1 MNYDKYRPLPFWS
14 WNDKLEIEEL
24 KSQINWMKEQ
34 GFGGYFMH
42 ARGGLITEYLGKDW
56 FECIKACCDEG
67 EKLGMQSWAYDENGW
82 PSGFVGG
89 KLLDDEYNRDRY
101 LTYTI
106 GEYDAKALVSYNI
119 DGEKLIRVNQGGEG
133 QFLNIYENIAT
144 STADILNPKV
154 VQKFID
160 ATHEQYKKQLGED
173 FNKKLKGFFTDEP
186 QYYRWGH
193 PYTQVLPEYFLNKY
207 NEDILDNLGLMF
219 IEKQGYRAFRYK
231 YWLAMQDLM
240 LNGFAKMTY
249 EWCDKN
255 GIKLTGHYIEES
267 SLAYQLCCCSGIMPF
282 YEYEHIP
289 GIDKLGRN
297 TGAPLTAKQVS
308 SVAKQLGKN
317 QVLTETFA
325 MCGWNV
331 TPAELKTV
339 AEMQYVNGVN
349 LMCQHLVPYSEHGQ
363 RKRDYPAHFSHVSAW
378 AKDDFK
384 PFNDYFAKL
393 GYMLGESE
401 EVVNVGL
408 FNPIRSMY
416 FDYKREDFEKGV
428 EYDVDNYFQEKCWEL
443 SKANLPYHLLDETI
457 MEKFAHV
464 ENGKLHVGKCSYE
477 YVIFPKTYTMGN
489 NSYKLISEFIN
500 QGGKVLFTD
509 AIPEYLEGEKF
520 DYNFASNCT
529 LEDIINAQEYKIDNR
544 QTEVFSTLRELD
556 GKKFIYATN
565 LNKEKDYVVEFTGN
579 FKGFDCYNLET
590 DEIKPVSNKLY
601 FEKGQS
607 YVLYLND
614 DEQPFEDK
622 KDTFNLVGPFEIASI
637 TDNYLT
643 IDKVRYS
650 KDGVNYSEKLSCLGV
665 HDLMLQTRFNGELY
679 LKYEF
684 EIKDIPAKIDLLMED
699 LNNISVSVNGNEV
712 EFTGVSDFEK
722 QLYRANIAK
731 FVKIGNNEIVSK
743 IHYFQEEG
751 VYYALYGE
759 NVTES
764 LKNCLV
770 YNTTVEA
777 CYLQGDFGV
786 YASDG
791 MKLAKN
797 PWCWLGENFYI
808 SKRKTVTCGEIVQ
821 DGYPF
826 FAGKIVLKTKFNK
839 PNKPVLELAG
849 RHHVSKVKING
860 IEVPKSYF
868 SYNADISNYIVDGEN
883 QAEITLILANRN
895 LLGPHH
901 HRDVEEPS
909 GVSPATFELTNTWT
923 DGKSYMERD
932 NYSFVKLGLFDDKF
946 EY

>member
-1 MNYDKYRPLPFWS
+1 MDYEKYRPLPFWS

-42 ARGGLITEYLGKDW
+42 ARGGLLTEYLGQDW
-56 FECIKACCDEG
+56 FDCIKACCDEG
-67 EKLGMQSWAYDENGW
+67 EKLGMESWAYDENGW

-89 KLLDDEYNRDRY
+89 KLLEDEYNRDRY
-101 LTYTI
+101 LTFNI
-106 GEYDAKALVSYNI
+106 GEYDAKAMVSYNI
-119 DGEKLIRVNQGGEG
+119 DGEKLIRVNEGGEG
-133 QFLNIYENIAT
+133 SFLNIYENIAT

-173 FNKKLKGFFTDEP
+173 FSKKLKGFFTDEP

-219 IEKQGYRAFRYK
+219 VEKEGYRAFRYK

-249 EWCDKN
+249 DWCDKN

-267 SLAYQLCCCSGIMPF
+267 TLAYQLCCCGGIMPF

-289 GIDKLGRN
+289 GIDKLGRSI
-297 TGAPLTAKQVS
+297 GAPMSAKQVS

-317 QVLTETFA
+317 KVLTETFA
-325 MCGWNV
+325 MCGWDV

-349 LMCQHLVPYSEHGQ
+349 LMCQHLIPYSEHGQ
-363 RKRDYPAHFSHVSAW
+363 RKRDYPAHFSHASAW
-378 AKDDFK
+378 ARDDFK

-393 GYMLGESE
+393 GYMLGESDE
-401 EVVNVGL
+401 IVNVGL
-408 FNPIRSMY
+408 FNPIRSLY
-416 FDYKREDFEKGV
+416 FDYKRNEFGK
-428 EYDVDNYFQEKCWEL
+428 VDYEIDDLFQEKCLEL
-443 SKANLPYHLLDETI
+443 SKANLPYHILDETI
-457 MEKFAHV
+457 MEKHACIK
-464 ENGKLHVGKCSYE
+464 NGKLVVGNCAYE
-477 YVIFPKTYTMGN
+477 YVIFPKTYTISK
-489 NSYKLISEFIN
+489 NSYKLISEFVN
-500 QGGKVLFTD
+500 AGGKVLFTD
-509 AIPEYLEGEKF
+509 NVPEYLEGERF
-520 DYNFASNCT
+520 DIGIKSNCT
-529 LEDIINAQEYKIDNR
+529 FEDIINAQEYRVDNR
-544 QTEVFSTLRELD
+544 DTKVFSTLRELN
-556 GKKFIYATN
+556 GKKFIFATN
-565 LNKEKDYVVEFTGN
+565 LSNDECCTLEFDGN
-579 FKGFDCYNLET
+579 FNGFECYNLET
-590 DEIKPVSNKLY
+590 DEIKPISKKIY
-601 FEKGQS
+601 FDKGQS
-607 YVLYLND
+607 YLLYLS
-614 DEQPFEDK
+614 DK
-622 KDTFNLVGPFEIASI
+622 KTEFIDKQQVFNLNGPFEIASI

-643 IDKVRYS
+643 LDKARYS
-650 KDGVNYSEKLSCLGV
+650 FDGVNYSETLSCMGIFNEMLITRYKG
-665 HDLMLQTRFNGELY
+665 DLY
-679 LKYEF
+679 IKYEF
-684 EIKDIPAKIDLLMED
+684 DVQIKPSKIDLLIED
-699 LNNISVSVNGNEV
+699 MNNISVAVNCENV

-731 FVKIGNNEIVSK
+731 FTKVGTNEIVAK
-743 IHYFQEEG
+743 INYYQDEN
-751 VYYALYGE
+751 VYYALFGE

-770 YNTTVEA
+770 YNTCIEA

-786 YASDG
+786 YAKDG
-791 MKLAKN
+791 IKPAKN
-797 PWCWLGENFYI
+797 PWCWLGEHFYI
-808 SKRKTVTCGEIVQ
+808 GERKTTTCGEIVQ

-826 FAGKIVLKTKFNK
+826 FAGTVVLKTKFNK
-839 PNKPVLELAG
+839 TDKPVLELAG

-860 IEVPKSYF
+860 KNVNKSYF
-868 SYNADISNYIVDGEN
+868 SYNVDVSNYLVDGEN
-883 QAEITLILANRN
+883 EAEITLILANRN

-909 GVSPATFELTNTWT
+909 GVTPVTFELTNTWT
-923 DGKSYMERD
+923 NGKSYMERD

-946 EY
+946 EV